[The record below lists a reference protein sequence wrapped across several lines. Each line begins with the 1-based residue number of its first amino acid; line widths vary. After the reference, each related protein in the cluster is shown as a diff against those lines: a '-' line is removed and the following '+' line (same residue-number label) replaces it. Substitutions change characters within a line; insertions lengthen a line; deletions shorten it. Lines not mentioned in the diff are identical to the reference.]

1 MTPEETDRIAKRL
14 ITLREELLAE
24 KELAAEGAAIV
35 ELDQSR
41 IGRLSR
47 MDAMQQQAMA
57 VALNRRRDI
66 RLERIKGALLRL
78 EKGTYG
84 CCASC
89 GTDIPEER
97 MKFDPT
103 AFFCQACAARAE
115 QR

>member
-1 MTPEETDRIAKRL
+1 MREDL
-14 ITLREELLAE
+14 IAE

-41 IGRLSR
+41 VGRLSR

-57 VALNRRRDI
+57 VELNRRRDI

-84 CCASC
+84 LCVTC
-89 GTDIPEER
+89 GIDIPEER
-97 MKFDPT
+97 MEFDPT
-103 AFFCQACAARAE
+103 AFFCQECAARAE
-115 QR
+115 RK